1 MSDYPGELPRAVI
14 VPPDCLRQ
22 LVAQINK
29 YQSLDN
35 RYLTSHIPRLI
46 VKSNTEWTA
55 TCNKQE
61 GSNPAY
67 NAKLPATSTSNA
79 AEKTLAWQEQKVI
92 FHLSDQ

>member
-1 MSDYPGELPRAVI
+1 MSDYPGELPSAVI

-29 YQSLDN
+29 YQNLDR

-46 VKSNTEWTA
+46 VKSNIEWTA
-55 TCNKQE
+55 NNQE
-61 GSNPAY
+61 GINPAY

-92 FHLSDQ
+92 FHLPDQ